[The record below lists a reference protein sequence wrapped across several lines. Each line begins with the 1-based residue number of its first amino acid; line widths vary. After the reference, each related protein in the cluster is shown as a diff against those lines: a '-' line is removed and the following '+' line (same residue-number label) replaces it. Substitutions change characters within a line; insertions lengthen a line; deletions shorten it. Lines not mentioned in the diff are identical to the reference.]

1 MEGGLPVGCG
11 ALSRVKVRMGQDLVC
26 ISLLWL
32 LDKHPQAWRLK
43 QHKSVLIQL
52 CEPEV

>member
-1 MEGGLPVGCG
+1 MEGGLPAGYG
-11 ALSRVKVRMGQDLVC
+11 AVSRVKVRMGQELVC

-43 QHKSVLIQL
+43 QHNSVCIQL
-52 CEPEV
+52 WEPQV